1 MINFSLQKQL
11 QIFTPNTNKALE
23 LVLKSATPEQLSLLS
38 KAKDLGAV
46 LESIL
51 QKSLQDPKQNAALL
65 DLLKNNPT
73 LRSLGDMQ
81 STLQTLKTTL
91 EQTHAESELQKR
103 VTSLLQNIG
112 EIEAGTLKKKIL
124 NSGIFLESNIKNS
137 KMPLHDISTNDLKAL
152 LLKSQEE
159 LANAASPKA
168 QELLKTIDKALLQ
181 IDYYQ
186 LHSQLQSG
194 ASFYLPYSWDDL
206 KDAQVTLKHAKERLY
221 ICDIELT
228 LKAYGSLKLR
238 LALFDKKELTI
249 EIQVESQ
256 DLKSKMQEH
265 LSELR
270 QALQRVSITPKTIR
284 FTEEKNENLYAYDDA
299 VCVGFE
305 VKV

>member
-11 QIFTPNTNKALE
+11 QIFTPSTNKALE

-81 STLQTLKTTL
+81 STLQTLKATL
-91 EQTHAESELQKR
+91 EHTDSHSPLQKR
-103 VTSLLQNIG
+103 VASLLQNIG
-112 EIEAGTLKKKIL
+112 EIEAEALKKKIV
-124 NSGIFLESNIKNS
+124 NSGVFLESNIKNS
-137 KMPLHDISTNDLKAL
+137 KIPLSEIATNDLKAL
-152 LLKSQEE
+152 LLKAQDE
-159 LANAASPKA
+159 LTNAATPKA
-168 QELLKTIDKALLQ
+168 QELLKTLEKALLQ

-186 LHSQLQSG
+186 LHSQLQDG
-194 ASFYLPYSWDDL
+194 NSFYLPYSWDDL
-206 KDAQVTLKHAKERLY
+206 QDAQVTLKQAKERLS
-221 ICDIELT
+221 ICDIDLT
-228 LKAYGSLKLR
+228 LKEYGSLRLR

-249 EIQVESQ
+249 EIQAQSQ

-265 LSELR
+265 LTQLR
-270 QALQRVSITPKTIR
+270 QALQRVSITPKSIR
-284 FTEEKNENLYAYDDA
+284 FTEEKNDSFYSYDDA